1 MIFRTLAMAA
11 QLALFG
17 TAAAAPPV
25 NPDPALVP
33 FFHSLIAPDTGYGCC
48 SESDCR
54 PVRTRVH
61 EGREQVYIGIETY
74 PGAPNTWIDIPD
86 SKRLSP
92 RENPVGEPVACWDV
106 RYGLMCFVQG
116 AGM

>member
-1 MIFRTLAMAA
+1 MILRPLAIAVQVLLCVPA
-11 QLALFG
+11 
-17 TAAAAPPV
+17 TAAPPT
-25 NPDPALVP
+25 NPDPALAP
-33 FFHSLIAPDTGYGCC
+33 FYRSLTIPETGGSCC
-48 SESDCR
+48 DASDCR

>member
-1 MIFRTLAMAA
+1 MIVRTMFMAVQMA
-11 QLALFG
+11 VAI
-17 TAAAAPPV
+17 TAAAAPPA
-25 NPDPALVP
+25 NPDPALGP
-33 FFHSLIAPDTGYGCC
+33 FYKSLTAPDTGFSCC

-54 PVRTRVH
+54 PVRTRVRD
-61 EGREQVYIGIETY
+61 GREQVYIGIETY

-86 SKRLSP
+86 SKRLAP
-92 RENPVGEPVACWDV
+92 RENPVGEPVACWDI